1 MRISIGYKGS
11 FSFKTVITEYIIK
24 KLLDTNYRFNN
35 CIGSSI
41 VHNIWMIKID
51 KVDLKFIFFTT
62 AIRILELT
70 RLFTA
75 RVIYEKHVEDPYFP
89 S

>member
-1 MRISIGYKGS
+1 M
-11 FSFKTVITEYIIK
+11 IT
-24 KLLDTNYRFNN
+24 
-35 CIGSSI
+35 
-41 VHNIWMIKID
+41 ID

-75 RVIYEKHVEDPYFP
+75 RVIYEKKNDEENKKLSNTLKIRIFP
-89 S
+89 VKTQP

>member
-1 MRISIGYKGS
+1 M
-11 FSFKTVITEYIIK
+11 IT
-24 KLLDTNYRFNN
+24 
-35 CIGSSI
+35 
-41 VHNIWMIKID
+41 ID

-75 RVIYEKHVEDPYFP
+75 RVIYEKKNDEENKKLSYTLKIRIFP
-89 S
+89 VKTQP